1 MLRNY
6 EYSYFL
12 EKLGQSDFKCFAF
25 IHNLNQVNGE
35 PRNKERK
42 RERERRGEERGRKGE
57 RERERKKE
65 GAREE
70 GRNIYQSPNMNIFTW
85 RLNIASLNSQIL
97 TFL

>member
-12 EKLGQSDFKCFAF
+12 EKLGQSDFKYFAF

-42 RERERRGEERGRKGE
+42 GKGKERGRREREEGGEGK
-57 RERERKKE
+57 REKKE
-65 GAREE
+65 GGRDGGREKYLSKSKYVY
-70 GRNIYQSPNMNIFTW
+70 IYLEIEYC
-85 RLNIASLNSQIL
+85 II
-97 TFL
+97 